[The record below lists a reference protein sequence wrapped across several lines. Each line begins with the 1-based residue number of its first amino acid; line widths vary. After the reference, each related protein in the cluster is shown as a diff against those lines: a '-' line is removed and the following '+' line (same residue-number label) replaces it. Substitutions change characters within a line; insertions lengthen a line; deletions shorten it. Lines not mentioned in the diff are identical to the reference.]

1 MVVLCGKFASPKQ
14 NHYPDQICAGTR
26 HQYGI
31 SALISQTTFHWK
43 TSDSAANVGCFL
55 RLPIFKN
62 KVFIAITC
70 FFVLICFF
78 TLYLLDRSNIY
89 RARLLSIVVVNIFI
103 NVYTIISIGTTS
115 WLSIR
120 CSWERKDRILFRD
133 KVT

>member
-14 NHYPDQICAGTR
+14 NHYPDQICAATR

-89 RARLLSIVVVNIFI
+89 RARLLSIVVVNIF
-103 NVYTIISIGTTS
+103 SIGTTS
-115 WLSIR
+115 WLLIR